1 MSKTYE
7 ELARESLLNTN
18 TIPFPIKKL
27 GRWWDKNDEIDI
39 VGIGENEIVF
49 GECKWS
55 VKKVGLSVLYDLKE
69 KSKKVQ
75 WKNTNRKEYF
85 ILFSKEGFSDELIE
99 FTKENNNI
107 ILSEF

>member
-7 ELARESLLNTN
+7 ELARESLLNTD

-39 VGIGENEIVF
+39 VGIGENKIIF

-55 VKKVGLSVLYDLKE
+55 VKKSWTKC
-69 KSKKVQ
+69 
-75 WKNTNRKEYF
+75 F
-85 ILFSKEGFSDELIE
+85 I
-99 FTKENNNI
+99 
-107 ILSEF
+107 